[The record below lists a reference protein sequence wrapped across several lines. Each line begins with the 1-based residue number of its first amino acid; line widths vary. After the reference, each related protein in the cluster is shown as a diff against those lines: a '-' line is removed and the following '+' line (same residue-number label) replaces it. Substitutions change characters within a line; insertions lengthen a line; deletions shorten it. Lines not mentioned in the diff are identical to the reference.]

1 MVQIGLE
8 FFLST
13 LILDLLALASIA
25 AGITWLYCQ
34 EDPVLIYVYVCV
46 ELICILLYMCAY
58 VHIDISARSGQM
70 SIPVVFLYCSFIF
83 CCCCFWKQHLLLNLE
98 LTNSARLAGPE
109 APGIT
114 LSLTPYL

>member
-46 ELICILLYMCAY
+46 ELICIHAPVY
-58 VHIDISARSGQM
+58 VCICTHR
-70 SIPVVFLYCSFIF
+70 
-83 CCCCFWKQHLLLNLE
+83 
-98 LTNSARLAGPE
+98 
-109 APGIT
+109 
-114 LSLTPYL
+114 YLCT